1 MTATKR
7 SPSALSAEYLRE
19 RGYLVDCVERW
30 IPGANIRR
38 DMFGLF
44 DLAAIRPG
52 QLGVLGV
59 QVTSR
64 ANAASR
70 RTKMQES
77 GHLSTWLAAG
87 NRAEL
92 HHWKLAGPRGH
103 RQWCVKIEDVGPP

>member
-1 MTATKR
+1 MPMRATKR
-7 SPSALSAEYLRE
+7 TPSALSRTWLEE
-19 RGYLVDCVERW
+19 RGYEVDITERF

-38 DMFGLF
+38 DLFGLF
-44 DLAAIRPG
+44 DLAAIHPG

-92 HHWKLAGPRGH
+92 HHWKLAGPRG
-103 RQWCVKIEDVGPP
+103 